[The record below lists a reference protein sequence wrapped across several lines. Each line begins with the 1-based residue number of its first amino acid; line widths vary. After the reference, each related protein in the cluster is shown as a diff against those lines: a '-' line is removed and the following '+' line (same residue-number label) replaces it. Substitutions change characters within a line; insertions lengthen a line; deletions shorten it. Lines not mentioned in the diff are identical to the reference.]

1 MKGESKQRAAGQKIS
16 AASPDKSVGGESESV
31 SKAESSDENIE
42 HILRRAALEKE
53 KNAPRTPVYIGKKQV
68 LRGWKGYSWQLR

>member
-1 MKGESKQRAAGQKIS
+1 MKTESTKKAGDKTPS
-16 AASPDKSVGGESESV
+16 ATSSEKSAGVEVTAV

-53 KNAPRTPVYIGKKQV
+53 KKRSKNPGMY
-68 LRGWKGYSWQLR
+68 L

>member
-1 MKGESKQRAAGQKIS
+1 MKGKSKQSAAGQKTS

-42 HILRRAALEKE
+42 HILRRATIEKE
-53 KNAPRTPVYIGKKQV
+53 KKRAQNPGLYR
-68 LRGWKGYSWQLR
+68 